1 VTGPLPSTR
10 VKRTDRWMAKLD
22 DACTR
27 HPWLDVA
34 VKVQRRFGAERGAN
48 LAAAISMRGFLALF
62 PVLVLMIAVVGFVGG
77 NPETVAN
84 DIVKAL
90 GLSGSAADTITDAVK
105 TAQRTKVASS
115 IIGVIGLL
123 WTGTGLAASLTAAW
137 NQTWRIPGG
146 GFRGRAFGFGWLL
159 GGLVLFAAALFM
171 LALVG
176 GSGAFPELGIIGGLV
191 IDTALF
197 VWTAWVLPTRRIPV
211 RAMLPAAIVGGI
223 CIEILKLVGAIVIPG
238 IVTRSSAL
246 YGTIGTVFALLVW
259 FLVLGRV
266 VVYVTL
272 IEHEGWLKCQ
282 AHSAANV
289 TAPAAQ

>member
-1 VTGPLPSTR
+1 
-10 VKRTDRWMAKLD
+10 MAKLD
-22 DACTR
+22 EACAR
-27 HPWLDVA
+27 HPWLAVA

-77 NPETVAN
+77 NPQTVAN
-84 DIVKAL
+84 DIVDAL
-90 GLSGSAADTITDAVK
+90 GLSGSAAHTITDAVK
-105 TAQRTKVASS
+105 AAQRTKVASS
-115 IIGVIGLL
+115 VVGVIGLL

-146 GFRGRAFGFGWLL
+146 GFRGRALGFVWLL
-159 GGLVLFAAALFM
+159 GGLVLFALALFM

-176 GSGAFPELGIIGGLV
+176 GNGALPELGIIGGLV
-191 IDTALF
+191 IDALLF
-197 VWTAWVLPTRRIPV
+197 LWTAFVLPTRRIPLLI
-211 RAMLPAAIVGGI
+211 MLPAALFGAV
-223 CIEILKLVGAIVIPG
+223 CVEILKVAGALVIPS
-238 IVTRSSAL
+238 IVSRSSAL

-272 IEHEGWLKCQ
+272 IEHETWLHQQ
-282 AHSAANV
+282 AGV
-289 TAPAAQ
+289 MEPAAR